1 MPKYSK
7 EAFSTPDIHYP
18 DRNSILQSGQK
29 GMTLRE
35 WYAGQALQGFLAS
48 TAGSDH
54 PIDLRMLVV
63 RAFQVADDMIDQS
76 NL

>member
-1 MPKYSK
+1 MAKYSK

-35 WYAGQALQGFLAS
+35 WYAGLALQGLFAS

-54 PIDLRMLVV
+54 PIDLKMIVV

-76 NL
+76 NM